1 MKHYQP
7 GKMGVSDVVGLTFI
21 ITFPVGFLTTPAM
34 LVSKSAGLAWL
45 DALLLGFSAMAM
57 VITLLYVCWHVPG
70 DLYSICEQLLGSWI
84 ARIIMVY
91 YSITFFSHYV
101 LVLRQYAENT
111 LLTALP
117 YSEFSIII
125 AAYALLISVLVYIG
139 VEGLSRVS
147 YLFLPFIIVAL
158 LLVVVLL
165 IPFYN
170 INLLAPFAGMGVGNS
185 LYNGLLSAGVNMGVI
200 IVAILAPSFQNT
212 RTMFTGVLFGVGM
225 SSFLRSL
232 AVMVYVMVF
241 GVAVGQQKI
250 LPFFEMARTAYLSRY
265 VQRIEALFIMLWVI
279 SGVLALAM
287 DLFAGLYCLTRLT
300 NMPALRPLIP
310 IVTLTLAEI
319 AMVPPDIY
327 TVIYLFQLLIPF
339 YNIGIYVVPVTLLAA
354 LLIKRKGKVKNPWA
368 SDSY

>member
-7 GKMGVSDVVGLTFI
+7 GKMGVADVVGLTFI
-21 ITFPVGFLTTPAM
+21 FSFPVVFLTTPAL
-34 LVSKSAGLAWL
+34 LVNNSAGLAWL
-45 DALLLGFSAMAM
+45 DALLNGLSAMAM
-57 VITLLYVCWHVPG
+57 LITLIYVYWHVPG
-70 DLYSICEQLLGSWI
+70 DMYAVCEQLLGCWL
-84 ARIIMVY
+84 ARIIMIY
-91 YSITFFSHYV
+91 YSIAFFSHYV

-125 AAYALLISVLVYIG
+125 AAYALVIGVLVYIG
-139 VEGLSRVS
+139 VEGISRVS

-158 LLVVVLL
+158 LFVVALL

-170 INLLAPFAGMGVGNS
+170 VNRLAPFAGMGVSNS
-185 LYNGLLSAGVNMGVI
+185 LYNGLASAGVNIGVMV
-200 IVAILAPSFQNT
+200 VAILAPSFQNT
-212 RTMFTGVLFGVGM
+212 RTMFAGALFGLGM

-241 GVAVGQQKI
+241 GVTVGREKI

-265 VQRIEALFIMLWVI
+265 VQRIESLFIVLWVI
-279 SGVLALAM
+279 SGVLALAI

-327 TVIYLFQLLIPF
+327 TAIYLFQLLIPF
-339 YNIGIYVVPVTLLAA
+339 YNIGIYIIPVILLAA

-368 SDSY
+368 ADSY